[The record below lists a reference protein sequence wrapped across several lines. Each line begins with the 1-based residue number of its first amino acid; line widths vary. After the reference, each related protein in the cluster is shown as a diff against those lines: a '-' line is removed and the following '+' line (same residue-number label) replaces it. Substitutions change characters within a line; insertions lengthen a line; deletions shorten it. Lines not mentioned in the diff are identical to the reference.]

1 MKSSLPVLTAAIVLA
16 VGGYAGYRSH
26 RFRQQPDAEAQGTPA
41 ASVAPAADGSS
52 RTGQRSAA
60 ASSRVEPT
68 KASEG
73 DRFLLQAITQLER
86 SASVTARLRHQVL
99 LSGRQ
104 LKKGVGS
111 YWQQASGD
119 ELRVRLELQFFNDET
134 RLLQVSNGRFL
145 WTDCRLPT
153 GRSIARLDLRKLRNE
168 ATREAAELDDIEP
181 GRASWF
187 PMQPELSIRY
197 GGLPTLLAALADQ
210 FTFLPPQAMRWTP
223 EESLAGVPEKF
234 PVYAIVGHWKVES
247 LRAILPEANGFDAAD
262 LPRRLDSLPER
273 FPQEVLLL
281 VGQTDLF
288 PYRIEFRKLLDPPS
302 GAAAGRTVPFQLS
315 ESPLVLLELEAVSID
330 APIAAGQFD
339 FSPGDAEWDDLTA
352 EHLEKMR
359 LDRQEKMAARH
370 RAGQR

>member
-1 MKSSLPVLTAAIVLA
+1 MKSRLPVLTTVVLLA
-16 VGGYAGYRSH
+16 VGAYVGHRGYRV
-26 RFRQQPDAEAQGTPA
+26 RQHAIEKSP
-41 ASVAPAADGSS
+41 VAPAVTTTAGSS
-52 RTGQRSAA
+52 VAGSTDRRDSATRSLRGLANVTA
-60 ASSRVEPT
+60 
-68 KASEG
+68 G
-73 DRFLLQAITQLER
+73 DQLLLQVITQLER
-86 SASVTARLRHQVL
+86 RASVTARLRHQVL

-119 ELRVRLELQFFNDET
+119 ELRVRLELQFFSDET